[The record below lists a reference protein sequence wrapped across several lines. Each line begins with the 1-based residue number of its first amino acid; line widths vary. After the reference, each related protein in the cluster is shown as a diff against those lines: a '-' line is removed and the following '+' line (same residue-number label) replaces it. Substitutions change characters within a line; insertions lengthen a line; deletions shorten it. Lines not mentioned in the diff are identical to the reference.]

1 MIIGGDKTAVVK
13 NIRKYIRAGN
23 LNAKV
28 EVGDPVFSDEEAER
42 AIKNLKDFRTKFQIL
57 RSYPES
63 VYLLRR

>member
-13 NIRKYIRAGN
+13 NIRKNIKAGN

-42 AIKNLKDFRTKFQIL
+42 AIKNLKDFMYGHKNRIYGNSKIL
-57 RSYPES
+57 
-63 VYLLRR
+63 